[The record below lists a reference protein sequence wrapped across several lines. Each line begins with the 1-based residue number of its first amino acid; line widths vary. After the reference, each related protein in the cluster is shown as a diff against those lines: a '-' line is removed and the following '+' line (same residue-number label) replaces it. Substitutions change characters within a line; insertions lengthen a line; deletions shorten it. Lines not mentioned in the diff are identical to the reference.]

1 MTKKDKEQEQ
11 KQETEA
17 ARIEKQRREG
27 TAALDKARADEA
39 VKTDEEKT
47 SQAELAQQQQEATA
61 KEETDRVTAD
71 QKGAAEK
78 LEQIAKEA
86 KANKEAER
94 VAAEEKGAA
103 EELSEREA
111 ADAELALPSDTRLL
125 KAGTVLHLNDEPAV
139 LPVDGAVVIAGAADE
154 QRFASIL
161 ARDPANFALNAD
173 RLRLVYNPMNGT
185 PLPAD
190 AQRLTFEEM
199 TEQERAVFG
208 PLGMRDGPAGA
219 ILSEPANKISVNPT
233 DVKTAQK
240 RSEINGRN

>member
-39 VKTDEEKT
+39 AKTDEEKT

-78 LEQIAKEA
+78 LEQIAQEA

-94 VAAEEKGAA
+94 VAADEKGAA
-103 EELSEREA
+103 EELSQNEREA

-125 KAGTVLHLNDEPAV
+125 KAGTVLHLNGEPAV
-139 LPVDGAVVIAGAADE
+139 LPVDGAVVIAGAAVE

-173 RLRLVYNPMNGT
+173 RLRLVYNPMNAA

-208 PLGMRDGPAGA
+208 PAGPPADAQRLTPEEMTEQERAGR
-219 ILSEPANKISVNPT
+219 T
-233 DVKTAQK
+233 DRPVRNDSLPK
-240 RSEINGRN
+240 R